1 VFATRGAR
9 YSARV
14 SSSTSPATPA
24 AAAPAAAPRAGTG
37 AFARDIRTL
46 PNLVSI
52 ARIVFIYVG
61 IILWYYGYFATGL
74 LIGIF
79 AGLSDYLDG
88 YLARRLN
95 QSTRIGGLLDQAAD
109 ILFISGCIFI
119 FVDDRTWPAVL
130 LFTVIFRETLV
141 MNLRASAAEMG
152 FSLPSIFLGKWASNW
167 MFYSLALMG
176 AARGKLLPEP
186 YNTWIFWVAHFGML
200 VGIVS
205 SMITAAIYLR
215 SYVRQYRPSAGRS
228 GAAAAA
234 LPAPVGRGDEVAH
247 GGARDDQ

>member
-1 VFATRGAR
+1 MFATRDAR

-14 SSSTSPATPA
+14 STSTRSASPA
-24 AAAPAAAPRAGTG
+24 AAAPAAAPGAGTG

-46 PNLVSI
+46 PNLVSL
-52 ARIVFIYVG
+52 ARIVFIYVA
-61 IILWYYGYFATGL
+61 ITLWYYGYFATGL
-74 LIGIF
+74 LIGVF

-88 YLARRLN
+88 YLARRLD

-130 LFTVIFRETLV
+130 LFTVTFRETLV

-152 FSLPSIFLGKWASNW
+152 FSLPSIFLGKWSSNW

-176 AARGKLLPEP
+176 AARGALLPEP
-186 YNTWIFWVAHFGML
+186 YNTWILYVAHFGML

-205 SMITAAIYLR
+205 SLITAAIYFR
-215 SYVRQYRPSAGRS
+215 SYVRQYRPRAS
-228 GAAAAA
+228 GPAVAA

-247 GGARDDQ
+247 GGAGDDH

>member
-1 VFATRGAR
+1 MFATRDAR

-14 SSSTSPATPA
+14 SSSTRSAPPPA
-24 AAAPAAAPRAGTG
+24 ASPVAPPG

-46 PNLVSI
+46 PNLVSLG
-52 ARIVFIYVG
+52 RIVFIYVA
-61 IILWYYGYFATGL
+61 ITLFYYELFAIGL
-74 LIGIF
+74 LIGVL

-95 QSTRIGGLLDQAAD
+95 QTTRIGGLLDQAAD
-109 ILFISGCIFI
+109 ILFISGCIVI
-119 FVDDRTWPAVL
+119 FVEDRTWPVIL
-130 LFTVIFRETLV
+130 LFTVLFREVMV

-167 MFYSLALMG
+167 MFWSLAVMG

-186 YNTWIFWVAHFGML
+186 YTTWIGYVAHFGMV
-200 VGIVS
+200 VGVVS
-205 SMITAAIYLR
+205 SLITAGIYFR
-215 SYVRQYRPSAGRS
+215 SYVRRYQPKAASPAS

-234 LPAPVGRGDEVAH
+234 LPAPQGRGDEIAH
-247 GGARDDQ
+247 GGSGDDH